1 MDAHREMGQSNIT
14 YEDVERA
21 AKENG
26 KSVAATFE
34 TIDATMAKD
43 RADHADEYQGE
54 RADA

>member
-54 RADA
+54 DA